1 MKIQHIRRNKKII
14 GTIVAVKDES
24 KGIVNVGFS
33 VVMNGD
39 NPTKKIGVTIALDR
53 ALNGTSGLSVPK
65 KIEPEFREF
74 LNHISSRSEFHG
86 FHTPLA
92 DDFTYTYDPIKWV
105 GYGVHSEY

>member
-33 VVMNGD
+33 LVMNGD

-53 ALNGTSGLSVPK
+53 ALNGTSGLAVPK

-74 LNHISSRSEFHG
+74 LNHISTRSEFQG

-92 DDFTYTYDPIKWV
+92 DDFSYTYDPIRWV

>member
-39 NPTKKIGVTIALDR
+39 NPTKKIGVIIALDR

-65 KIEPEFREF
+65 KIETEFREF
-74 LNHISSRSEFHG
+74 LNHISGRSEFQG

-92 DDFTYTYDPIKWV
+92 DDFSYTYDPINWIS
-105 GYGVHSEY
+105 YGVHSEH

>member
-24 KGIVNVGFS
+24 KGVVNVGFS

-39 NPTKKIGVTIALDR
+39 NPTKKIGVTIALHR
-53 ALNGTSGLSVPK
+53 ALNGISGFKVPK

-74 LNHISSRSEFHG
+74 LKHISVRSEFQG

-92 DDFTYTYDPIKWV
+92 GDFSYTYEPIRWV
-105 GYGVHSEY
+105 SYGAHSEY

>member
-14 GTIVAVKDES
+14 GTIVAVKNES
-24 KGIVNVGFS
+24 KGIVNVGYS
-33 VVMNGD
+33 MVMKGD
-39 NPTKKIGVTIALDR
+39 NPTKKIGVSIALDR
-53 ALNGTSGLSVPK
+53 ALNGTNGLSVPK

-74 LNHISSRSEFHG
+74 LNHISVRSEFQG

-92 DDFTYTYDPIKWV
+92 DDFSYTYKPISWV